1 MAELKKNE
9 LPRSLRFAVLLTL
22 MVIVL
27 WLLAQFLS
35 SGSDDERLGRPSAPT
50 ASIPSTDEETS
61 P

>member
-1 MAELKKNE
+1 MTEVKKNE

-35 SGSDDERLGRPSAPT
+35 SSSDEERLGRPSAPIV
-50 ASIPSTDEETS
+50 SVPSTSEETS

>member
-1 MAELKKNE
+1 MTEVKKNE

-35 SGSDDERLGRPSAPT
+35 SCSDEERLGRPSAPIV
-50 ASIPSTDEETS
+50 SVPSTSEETS